1 MDSTLREHLT
11 QPGRLCYW
19 QRAIELY
26 ASLQAYTPSL
36 ARRPRAFPL
45 DALNIMC
52 RIRDQPIVCYYNVR
66 LPTEGAPPGYEC
78 AKPIPNERPGRF
90 EECWYK
96 GAQPPAL

>member
-1 MDSTLREHLT
+1 
-11 QPGRLCYW
+11 
-19 QRAIELY
+19 
-26 ASLQAYTPSL
+26 
-36 ARRPRAFPL
+36 
-45 DALNIMC
+45 MC